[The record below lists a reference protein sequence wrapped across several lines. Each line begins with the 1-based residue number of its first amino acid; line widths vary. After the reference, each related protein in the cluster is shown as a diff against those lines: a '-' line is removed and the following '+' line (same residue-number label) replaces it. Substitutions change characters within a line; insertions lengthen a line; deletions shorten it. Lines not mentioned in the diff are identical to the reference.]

1 MLDHGIAGEP
11 IRKSYTRGLDFT
23 RWASKLLFWEKQ
35 FEEGEEI
42 VAILSNIPKDW
53 VGWETSVQ
61 L

>member
-11 IRKSYTRGLDFT
+11 IMKPYTRGLDFT

-42 VAILSNIPKDW
+42 VPILPNITKDW